1 VSIQALLLRLQNNQG
16 SIKMSK
22 QHRILTAAAA
32 AIALSFG
39 AAHAATNDAPPP
51 PPAGPAMMG
60 GSGAPDGHR
69 MEMRMQKQ
77 LDQLHGQLKLTA
89 DQEKLWQTALT
100 TMKQNHQ
107 AMRESHKQMREQF
120 KSMENQP
127 ILDLNA
133 MHAAHQKL
141 DEQNTHLRE
150 QTTAAWLNFYN
161 ALNDQQKTTVSTALK
176 KHFAHMHEH
185 EKRMHERWGKHPGG
199 ADGTPGAAAGASAPA
214 KP

>member
-1 VSIQALLLRLQNNQG
+1 MG
-16 SIKMSK
+16 K
-22 QHRILTAAAA
+22 QYRILTAAAA
-32 AIALSFG
+32 AIALTFG
-39 AAHAATNDAPPP
+39 AAHAATSDAPPP
-51 PPAGPAMMG
+51 PPPGDHAMMG
-60 GSGAPDGHR
+60 GPGGPGGHR

-77 LDQLHGQLKLTA
+77 LDELHGQLKLNA

-107 AMRESHKQMREQF
+107 AMRESHKQMRDQF

-141 DEQNTHLRE
+141 EEQNAQLRE
-150 QTTAAWLNFYN
+150 QTAAAWLNFYN

-176 KHFAHMHEH
+176 KHFAKMHEH
-185 EKRMHERWGKHPGG
+185 EQRMHERWGKNGG
-199 ADGTPGAAAGASAPA
+199 PGAAAGASGTA